1 MTRNYESKSG
11 NRASQKESDNID
23 NHNDQNIYAYMA
35 HMSGND
41 ESFSINYG
49 DSFILTNWILYLV
62 ATFHMTPQDSDF
74 LTGSLEDKD
83 KYIEIADGGQVM
95 VKQKVQFRKT
105 MRDNNRDTFIATLHN
120 VILAPD
126 ICKGLFSM
134 ITLMNSGHHF
144 LVERFLHGVLWRR
157 G

>member
-11 NRASQKESDNID
+11 NRASQKESDNSD
-23 NHNDQNIYAYMA
+23 NHNEQNIYAYMA
-35 HMSGND
+35 QMSGND
-41 ESFSINYG
+41 ESFSVNYG
-49 DSFILTNWILYLV
+49 DSFILTNWILDLG
-62 ATFHMTPQDSDF
+62 ATFHITPQVSNF
-74 LTGSLEDKD
+74 LTGLLEDKD

-95 VKQKVQFRKT
+95 VKQKGQLKK

-144 LVERFLHGVLWRR
+144 LVERFLHGVLWR
-157 G
+157 